1 MNQNI
6 LKRAILSEKV
16 YSQIEHGIY
25 TFLVSASA
33 TKEDIKRAIENQ
45 FSTKVLKVHVQTIP
59 TKTKKV
65 TGTRKSTQIG
75 GGKKAIVFLQK
86 GQKIALLS
94 PKTEK
99 TKDKDKKETKDK
111 AKISD
116 EKSKKEKKGLF
127 SKFRKIDKEKKDK
140 NSGK

>member
-65 TGTRKSTQIG
+65 TGTRKTTQVG
-75 GGKKAIVFLQK
+75 GGKKAIVYLQK
-86 GQKIALLS
+86 GQKIAILS

-99 TKDKDKKETKDK
+99 KEKVLKGTKVSNETNDKPKKE
-111 AKISD
+111 
-116 EKSKKEKKGLF
+116 GLF
-127 SKFRKIDKEKKDK
+127 SKLRKTGKEKKDNK
-140 NSGK
+140 

>member
-6 LKRAILSEKV
+6 IQKAILSEKV
-16 YSQIEHGIY
+16 YSQIERGIY
-25 TFLVSASA
+25 TFLVSSSA
-33 TKEDIKRAIENQ
+33 TKEDIKRAVENQ
-45 FSTKVLKVHVQTIP
+45 FSTKVLKVRVQTVP
-59 TKTKKV
+59 TKTRKI
-65 TGTRKSTQIG
+65 TGTRKSIQIG

-111 AKISD
+111 TKTPD
-116 EKSKKEKKGLF
+116 EKTNQEKKGLF
-127 SKFRKIDKEKKDK
+127 SKIRNKDKEKKDK
-140 NSGK
+140 K